1 MSKQYTSDNIKVLND
16 IEHIQLRSGMYIGE
30 ANDPRSLFSEMF
42 DNAMDEVSAGHSTEL
57 VVDVDTKE
65 NRYTVHDFGRGIP
78 HGKKKLENGEEKE
91 VIEVLMT
98 VANSGGKFDNNS
110 YNYSAGLNGVGMTVT
125 NALSETFTVRSRRGG
140 KYVEVTTHG
149 SAETE
154 LKKGKTEELHGT
166 TASFIPNKKYFHS
179 VKIPKDFILSRCK
192 IASALGF
199 RARCIIDGEEQDTN
213 CTIFDLIK
221 EEDAKIATYVDIP
234 TIEVTNEAG
243 ESMKVA
249 LRYTSDTK
257 DRYFGYTNLLAN
269 YLGGT
274 HVQCLSKTVIS
285 AWETLISKYKN
296 LKPATDLKPSDY
308 LVGLRGICAVFI
320 SHPEF
325 SSQTKEKLVVNKAY
339 FDGLMEAFSKSLV
352 KYLTD
357 NIEVAQQLLKRFE
370 DYRISQNALLNQK
383 ELSSLIKVNEDAGD
397 NIRRRSVVSKLVE
410 CTSRKRD
417 DTELFIVEGD
427 SAMGPYLYVRDK
439 ATQAVLPIRGKIL
452 NTTYKDLKEV
462 IQNKEI
468 CDIAN
473 SIGCGI
479 GAQCDASKSRY
490 ERVIISAD
498 ADPDGLQINCL
509 VLAVF
514 INLFPDMVKQ
524 GRVFVSLPPLWCW
537 GDNPKNFGW
546 GNTVADIPAGAKNVT
561 HFKGLGEMNTDQLY
575 YFLVDKNTRN
585 VLQIEYPSDIDEFNK
600 ILGTSEGK
608 GSLLKDLG
616 IILNSE
622 TKVFTNPEPIIKL
635 TEKVEEPVVEVKP
648 VEKKPAKK
656 TSSTKKI
663 AIVGEGR
670 SPVLAPTNLFAGL
683 FD

>member
-1 MSKQYTSDNIKVLND
+1 MADKQYTSDNIKVLND

-57 VVDVDTKE
+57 VVDVDTKT
-65 NRYTVHDFGRGIP
+65 NRYMVQDFGRGIP
-78 HGKKKLENGEEKE
+78 HGKKTLDNGEAKE
-91 VIEVLMT
+91 VVEVLMT
-98 VANSGGKFDNNS
+98 IANSGGKFDNNS

-125 NALSETFTVRSRRGG
+125 NALSETFTIRTRRKG
-140 KYVEVTTHG
+140 KYVEATTHG
-149 SAETE
+149 SADVE
-154 LKKGKTEELHGT
+154 LTRGKTDEHDGT

-179 VKIPKDFILSRCK
+179 VKIPTEFIMSRCR

-199 RARCIIDGEEQDTN
+199 RARCIIDGQEQDTA

-221 EEDAKIATYVDIP
+221 EEDNKIATYVDIP
-234 TIEVTNEAG
+234 TIEVKNDEG

-274 HVQCLSKTVIS
+274 HIQCLSKAIIS
-285 AWETLISKYKN
+285 TWEGLLNKHKN
-296 LKPATDLKPSDY
+296 LRPAVDLKPSDY
-308 LVGLRGICAVFI
+308 LVGMRGICAVFI
-320 SHPEF
+320 SKPEF

-339 FDGLMEAFSKSLV
+339 FDSLMEAFSKSLT
-352 KYLTD
+352 KYLVN
-357 NIEVAQQLLKRFE
+357 NIDVAQQLVKRFE
-370 DYRISQNALLNQK
+370 EYRIAQNALLSRK
-383 ELSSLIKVNEDAGD
+383 EISSLIKINEDSGD

-524 GRVFVSLPPLWCW
+524 GRVFVSLPPLYCW
-537 GDNPKNFGW
+537 GKSAKDYGW
-546 GNTVADIPAGAKNVT
+546 CNKVEDIPASAKDV
-561 HFKGLGEMNTDQLY
+561 HRFKGLGEMNDDQLY

-585 VLQIEYPSDIDEFNK
+585 VMQIEYPSDIDEFNK

-608 GSLLKDLG
+608 GNLLKDLG
-616 IILNSE
+616 IILSNDS
-622 TKVFTNPEPIIKL
+622 KVFENPSQ
-635 TEKVEEPVVEVKP
+635 EPVVVK
-648 VEKKPAKK
+648 KTAKK
-656 TSSTKKI
+656 TTKTTKE
-663 AIVGEGR
+663 AKAAKTEQKK
-670 SPVLAPTNLFAGL
+670 PVAKKKVEAPKQVQPTGNLFAGL

>member
-1 MSKQYTSDNIKVLND
+1 LQ
-16 IEHIQLRSGMYIGE
+16 
-30 ANDPRSLFSEMF
+30 
-42 DNAMDEVSAGHSTEL
+42 
-57 VVDVDTKE
+57 
-65 NRYTVHDFGRGIP
+65 
-78 HGKKKLENGEEKE
+78 KKKLENGEEKE
-91 VIEVLMT
+91 VVEVLMT
-98 VANSGGKFDNNS
+98 IANSGGKFDNNS

-125 NALSETFTVRSRRGG
+125 NALSDTFTIRTRRNG
-140 KYVEVTTHG
+140 KFVEATTHG
-149 SAETE
+149 SAEVE
-154 LKKGKTEELHGT
+154 LSRGKTSELHGT
-166 TASFIPNKKYFHS
+166 SASFIPNKKYFHS
-179 VKIPKDFILSRCK
+179 AKIPHDFILSRCK

-199 RARCIIDGEEQDTN
+199 RARCIIDGEEQNTN

-221 EEDAKIATYVDIP
+221 EEDSKIATYIDIP
-234 TIEVTNEAG
+234 TIDVTNDLG

-274 HVQCLSKTVIS
+274 HIQCLSKAIMST
-285 AWETLISKYKN
+285 WEALINKYKN
-296 LKPATDLKPSDY
+296 LRPTVDLKPSDY

-320 SHPEF
+320 SKPEF

-339 FDGLMEAFSKSLV
+339 FDSLMEAFSKSLT
-352 KYLTD
+352 KYLVN

-370 DYRISQNALLNQK
+370 EYRIAQNALLSRK
-383 ELSSLIKVNEDAGD
+383 EISSLIKINEDSGD

-537 GDNPKNFGW
+537 GDSAKNFGW
-546 GNTVADIPAGAKNVT
+546 CNNVADIPADAKNVT

-585 VLQIEYPSDIDEFNK
+585 VMQIEYPSDIDEFNK

-608 GSLLKDLG
+608 GNLLKDLG
-616 IILNSE
+616 IILTYES
-622 TKVFTNPEPIIKL
+622 KVFKNPDTSAKTEPSVKA
-635 TEKVEEPVVEVKP
+635 TVEPNKAIESTD
-648 VEKKPAKK
+648 KKHTKKSVAKK
-656 TSSTKKI
+656 KITKET
-663 AIVGEGR
+663 VEQV
-670 SPVLAPTNLFAGL
+670 PVSLFAGL